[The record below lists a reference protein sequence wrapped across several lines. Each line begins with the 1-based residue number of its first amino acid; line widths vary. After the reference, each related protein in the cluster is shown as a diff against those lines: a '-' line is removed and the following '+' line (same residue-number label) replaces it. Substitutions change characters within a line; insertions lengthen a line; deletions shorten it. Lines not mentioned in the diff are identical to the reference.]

1 MMQNIIHPTAKYS
14 ILMIANQLHQKN
26 KVPERQKNT
35 ILRRGNMV
43 FFFAIL
49 AIRPVPGHFFLKG
62 KALLEEFSLLL

>member
-1 MMQNIIHPTAKYS
+1 
-14 ILMIANQLHQKN
+14 MIANQLHQKN

-62 KALLEEFSLLL
+62 KALIEEFSLLL